1 MHGITT
7 WWINPT
13 GLVRVQFAEQE
24 RNAGLDH
31 GNKYLKVVWIP

>member
-13 GLVRVQFAEQE
+13 GLASAQFAEQGK
-24 RNAGLDH
+24 NAGLDR
-31 GNKYLKVVWIP
+31 GNKYHKVVWIP